1 MHEAGLLAAAV
12 ADALAAAGPGCG
24 RPTSVEIRVHD
35 PIHVA
40 PESARLHAELA
51 LRARGWADIP
61 IEVVADPVDCLAC
74 GVSNEVQAGHPF
86 CAECGWPLPDQG
98 GHAVEA
104 VCRWGATWVPAGS
117 AAGAVPA

>member
-12 ADALAAAGPGCG
+12 AEALAAGGPDGAKGPGEPG
-24 RPTSVEIRVHD
+24 AFRPIAMEIRVHD

-51 LRARGWADIP
+51 LRARGFDDVA
-61 IEVVADPVDCLAC
+61 IEVTADPVDCVLC
-74 GVSNEVQAGHPF
+74 GVTNEVRAEHPF
-86 CAECGWPLPDQG
+86 CADCGWPLPDQG

-104 VCRWGATWVPAGS
+104 VMRWGPA
-117 AAGAVPA
+117 